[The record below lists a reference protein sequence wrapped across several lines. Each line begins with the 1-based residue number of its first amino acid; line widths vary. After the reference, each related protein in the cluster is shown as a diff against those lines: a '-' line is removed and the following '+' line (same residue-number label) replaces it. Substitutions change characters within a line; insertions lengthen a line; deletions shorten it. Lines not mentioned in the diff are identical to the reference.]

1 MPLMAEL
8 ALALYLVLIFPG
20 WQLWRSLRPPTGP
33 KRPRP
38 QRYLSSIRDIVL
50 LLLALAAV
58 CWWNGYPP
66 AALGLAAPTGI
77 GLWLL
82 AATAV
87 ALIVLYYFGAM
98 RTHKINPA
106 KRTEALEKIRHEE
119 GMPRTPEEMRLFVLL
134 VLCIGG
140 GWEVLYRGFLMLAL
154 TPWIGVWGAVVV
166 AAVAY
171 GVAHG
176 YQNPKQLSLSIV
188 MALLFTTAYVLT
200 NSLWWLMLLHAG
212 LPLMTAV
219 SHRQLRNEEAA
230 VPASIQ
236 LD

>member
-1 MPLMAEL
+1 MPLMAQP
-8 ALALYLVLIFPG
+8 ALALYLVLILPG
-20 WQLWRSLRPPTGP
+20 MQLWRSLRPSTGP

-38 QRYLSSIRDIVL
+38 QRYLSSIREIVL
-50 LLLALAAV
+50 LLLALAVV
-58 CWWNGYPP
+58 CWWSGYPP
-66 AALGLAAPTGI
+66 AALGLAAPAGI

-87 ALIVLYYFGAM
+87 ALLVLYYFGAM
-98 RTHKINPA
+98 RTHKMKPD
-106 KRTEALEKIRHEE
+106 KRAEAVEKIRHEE
-119 GMPRTPEEMRLFVLL
+119 GMPRTPEEMRLFAVL

-140 GWEVLYRGFLMLAL
+140 GWEVLYRGFLTLAL

-176 YQNPKQLSLSIV
+176 YQNPKQLILSIV
-188 MALLFTTAYVLT
+188 MALLFTTGYVLT

-212 LPLMTAV
+212 LPLITAV
-219 SHRQLRNEEAA
+219 SHLKIRSGEAA
-230 VPASIQ
+230 MPASIQ